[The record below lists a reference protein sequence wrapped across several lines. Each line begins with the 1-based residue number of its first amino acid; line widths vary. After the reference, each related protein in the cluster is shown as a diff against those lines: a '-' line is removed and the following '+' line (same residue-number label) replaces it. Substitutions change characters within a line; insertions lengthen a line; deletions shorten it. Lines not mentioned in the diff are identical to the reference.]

1 MASIRP
7 CNKCG
12 ERISIRQMPHKQWVA
27 FNVGTDD
34 PHKCK
39 KKNIKITKQNNKKKS
54 EPYESL
60 SLIQNE
66 NFDYKEPDFV
76 EDQFSKEQEEIENLK
91 NLNKTRTDHE
101 ISNND
106 DSLLKN
112 PLFIAF
118 IIIIF
123 LALFIYP

>member
-34 PHKCK
+34 THECK
-39 KKNIKITKQNNKKKS
+39 KKNIKIVEQNNKKKS
-54 EPYESL
+54 ESYESL
-60 SLIQNE
+60 GLKQNE
-66 NFDYKEPDFV
+66 NFNYKEPDFV

-91 NLNKTRTDHE
+91 KFNKTRTDHE

>member
-34 PHKCK
+34 THECK
-39 KKNIKITKQNNKKKS
+39 KKNIKIVEQNKKKKS
-54 EPYESL
+54 ESYESL
-60 SLIQNE
+60 GLKQNE
-66 NFDYKEPDFV
+66 NFNYKEPDFV

>member
-39 KKNIKITKQNNKKKS
+39 KKNIKINKQNNKKKS

-60 SLIQNE
+60 SLKQNE